1 MTNDQIYDSI
11 QNAIRERRLLPGVK
25 LVEERLAEV
34 TKVSRMRVRQ
44 VLSRLA
50 HEQIV
55 TLVPHKGAFVSQ
67 PSVEEAREMFEVRR
81 LIEPPSVAKLAAS
94 ATSADIKKLRAHV
107 EKEQQA
113 RKDNDFHTMVR
124 LSGEFHVLLIS
135 MIADNVLLKLI
146 KELTSLTCLII
157 TLYDRPNAPSCPQHE
172 HVDLVNA
179 IAAGDTSKAS
189 MLMMEHLVNIEET
202 LDLHDIR
209 ERTADLESIFSDLS
223 S

>member
-1 MTNDQIYDSI
+1 
-11 QNAIRERRLLPGVK
+11 
-25 LVEERLAEV
+25 
-34 TKVSRMRVRQ
+34 
-44 VLSRLA
+44 
-50 HEQIV
+50 
-55 TLVPHKGAFVSQ
+55 
-67 PSVEEAREMFEVRR
+67 
-81 LIEPPSVAKLAAS
+81 SVAKLAAS

-209 ERTADLESIFSDLS
+209 ERTADLESI
-223 S
+223 